1 LIDAHVHI
9 WQLGANDCAWPTADL
24 PAIHRDHMLVDF
36 ENVAKPLGV
45 TGAILVQSQESARDT
60 RWLLEQGAG
69 ARVVAGVVGWADLS
83 TRDIGPQLDAL
94 LEAGPLIGLRPMVQ
108 DLAANWFDDPAI
120 DPGLACLADA
130 NLTLDALIR
139 PHHLAALDRLASRHP
154 TLRIVID
161 HAAKPAI
168 GDGAFAP
175 WHDALALL
183 ARHPNVACKLS
194 GLLTETAPD
203 QPPQAVL
210 PYIEAIA
217 ALFGRDRVI
226 WGSDWPVLN
235 LRGDYASWL
244 AMARAAIPAAD
255 HDAVFGRN
263 ARRFYPRMRA

>member
-120 DPGLACLADA
+120 SPRS
-130 NLTLDALIR
+130 I
-139 PHHLAALDRLASRHP
+139 AS
-154 TLRIVID
+154 
-161 HAAKPAI
+161 
-168 GDGAFAP
+168 
-175 WHDALALL
+175 
-183 ARHPNVACKLS
+183 
-194 GLLTETAPD
+194 
-203 QPPQAVL
+203 
-210 PYIEAIA
+210 
-217 ALFGRDRVI
+217 
-226 WGSDWPVLN
+226 
-235 LRGDYASWL
+235 
-244 AMARAAIPAAD
+244 RAAIRHCASSSTTPPSRQSATELSPP
-255 HDAVFGRN
+255 GTMLS
-263 ARRFYPRMRA
+263 PCWPGTPTSRASFPVC